1 MNHESKKTD
10 EAMKTATDAQGLSK
24 YLFNAQ
30 HRLSVAAV
38 FAPPM
43 NDALTHSEVAKKSS
57 VSTSVAHKELAV
69 LVRIEA
75 LQRVEAGRQV
85 HYQRIDCPF
94 WPLLVHL
101 LELT

>member
-1 MNHESKKTD
+1 
-10 EAMKTATDAQGLSK
+10 MKTAMDAQGLSK

-38 FAPPM
+38 FAPPAK
-43 NDALTHSEVAKKSS
+43 DVLTYSEVAKKSS

-69 LVRIEA
+69 LVQIGA
-75 LQRVEAGRQV
+75 LQRIEVGRQV
-85 HYQRIDCPF
+85 HYQRVDCPF
-94 WPLLVHL
+94 WPFLEYL